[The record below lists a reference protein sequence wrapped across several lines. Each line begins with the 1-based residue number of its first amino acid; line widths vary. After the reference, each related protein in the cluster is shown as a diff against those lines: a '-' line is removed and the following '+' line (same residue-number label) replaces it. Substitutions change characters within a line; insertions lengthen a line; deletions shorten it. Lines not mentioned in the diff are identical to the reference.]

1 MHRGLPLVTYI
12 KSVEFDSSELEF
24 GASVNSTTLA
34 WVSEISLSG
43 SWINSYVPLT
53 SDIISICNAV
63 IEISEVLEYSFLH

>member
-1 MHRGLPLVTYI
+1 MHRGLPLVTSI